1 MKKIIFIIFAV
12 SILTI
17 MSCDRFEHNFENH
30 TDDLLIEEHFEDFE
44 LKLQNLLSADINEV
58 MNFYHED
65 YNNDGVEKSD
75 VENFYTFHMLIDTP
89 ISIDIELIDYSSNL
103 EITWRFLVTETLSNE
118 VMTDSTITDVL
129 IPTRGDYLFYGNQAA
144 LQKVMVELFTATWCP
159 NCPYVESAL
168 HELKEHY
175 GSRLSY
181 VEYHILDIYEADG
194 NSELANFYGAT
205 AYPHTFING
214 ISDVNGGSE
223 DSYEILDELIQ
234 PILAETPELVISE
247 LEFTTARSNITGT
260 VKLDTEITESNLKLK
275 FAVIENERDGYHNI
289 VIKNFNMDISGEDYS
304 QNIDFEITD
313 ISNLPDDATLM
324 VWVQKID
331 GSYNDNCKVY
341 NVIEKA
347 IQ

>member
-75 VENFYTFHMLIDTP
+75 VENFYTFYMLIDTP
-89 ISIDIELIDYSSNL
+89 ISIEIELIDYSSNL
-103 EITWRFLVTETLSNE
+103 EITWRFLVTDSLTDE
-118 VMTDSTITDVL
+118 VMTDSTMTDVL

-144 LQKVMVELFTATWCP
+144 LQKVMIELFTATWCP
-159 NCPYVESAL
+159 NCPYVENAL

-175 GSRLSY
+175 GSRITY
-181 VEYHILDIYEADG
+181 VEYHMIDVYEAEG
-194 NSELANFYGAT
+194 NSEIGNFYGAT
-205 AYPHTFING
+205 AYPHAFIQG
-214 ISDVNGGSE
+214 IYDESSGSE
-223 DSYEILDELIQ
+223 NSYEILDDIIQ
-234 PILAETPELVISE
+234 PLLDETPELVLFD
-247 LEFTTARSNITGT
+247 LEFTESRGDITGS
-260 VKLDTEITESNLKLK
+260 VKIDTEIQSDDLMLK
-275 FAVIENERDGYHNI
+275 FVVMENSDDIYHNI
-289 VIKNFNMDISGEDYS
+289 VLKNFEMNISD
-304 QNIDFEITD
+304 
-313 ISNLPDDATLM
+313 SNLSLPVEFNLTDVGTIPDDATLV
-324 VWVQKID
+324 VWVQTIES
-331 GSYNDNCKVY
+331 SYNDNCKVY
-341 NVIEKA
+341 NVMEKA